1 MASLILYM
9 IMYVNLV
16 TALDTVLLK
25 NDNMQ
30 TTFSPVLQ

>member
-30 TTFSPVLQ
+30 NTVSPVLQ